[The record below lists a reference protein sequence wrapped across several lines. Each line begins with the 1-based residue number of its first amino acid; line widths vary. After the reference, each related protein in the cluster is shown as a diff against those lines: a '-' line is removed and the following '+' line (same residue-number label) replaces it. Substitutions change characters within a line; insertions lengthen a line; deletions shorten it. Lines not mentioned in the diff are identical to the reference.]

1 MKKIFS
7 IIAMAAL
14 MLSFAACTEKE
25 DQPDQG
31 GQNGNNT
38 NATMLVGNWLVD
50 QLTYNGQQ
58 LPMQDEMTI
67 VMNANGTGEI
77 LENGQSHNN
86 NFTWSVSENILTVTP
101 GEESYTFTISG
112 LTATECTLHGDVIP
126 ATDMRGDVVM
136 HMTKQNGQPG
146 PGPEPNPED
155 FPAGTAWEWSM
166 DSTISGNEGGMTYA
180 ASFSISIQVAF
191 AATGNTGTVTEH
203 MEREVSINGTPMPEY
218 GTNDTETEP
227 MTWTYD
233 ATTQTGV
240 IIGQDTDE
248 ETGEVEDVELP
259 FTYDASRNVIII

>member
-7 IIAMAAL
+7 IIAMATL

-155 FPAGTAWEWSM
+155 FPAGTA
-166 DSTISGNEGGMTYA
+166 GGA
-180 ASFSISIQVAF
+180 IAGF
-191 AATGNTGTVTEH
+191 
-203 MEREVSINGTPMPEY
+203 
-218 GTNDTETEP
+218 
-227 MTWTYD
+227 
-233 ATTQTGV
+233 
-240 IIGQDTDE
+240 IIGYVAVGFLAALVLATSILALLLE
-248 ETGEVEDVELP
+248 RPITKLSTPVGVEVG
-259 FTYDASRNVIII
+259 